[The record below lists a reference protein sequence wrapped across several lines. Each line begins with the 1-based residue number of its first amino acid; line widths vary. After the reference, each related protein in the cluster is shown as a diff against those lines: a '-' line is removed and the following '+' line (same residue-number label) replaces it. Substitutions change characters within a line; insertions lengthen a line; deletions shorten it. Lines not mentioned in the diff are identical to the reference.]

1 MHTGVIISL
10 SYLIGR
16 LGSWQF
22 MTDMPYTTVSK
33 ETMWLLLWSV
43 HQGRGQKVTTTNV
56 PSEEE
61 CRRFVA
67 GENQKPH
74 KVYHAV
80 QKSYK
85 SGSVL
90 KSSRGHKGT
99 K

>member
-10 SYLIGR
+10 CYLIGR

-74 KVYHAV
+74 KVYHTV

-85 SGSVL
+85 SGSVFNL
-90 KSSRGHKGT
+90 F
-99 K
+99 